1 MKNIARTGEIYIV
14 NDFSTQ
20 TPPKFNSLSNIKS
33 INILNLKKNVG
44 SQKAI
49 SIGLK
54 HLETF
59 KKDMII
65 TILDSDGEDDTE
77 KIPAMIELAEREN
90 DKVIVSTR
98 TKRHENQLFKLL
110 YPVHKLLTFIF
121 TLQWI
126 SFGNFSSFSSIQLKN
141 ILRNN
146 SSWLAFS
153 ASVAKNCKLIKIK
166 AERKKRIDGVS
177 KLSFYGLILHSL
189 RVNAV
194 FFYRAFVLSVF
205 YTFLILYIGI
215 GLNLKIFILV
225 FIILFNSL
233 LLLTLLLNNQKEF
246 KSSIN
251 LIKS

>member
-1 MKNIARTGEIYIV
+1 M
-14 NDFSTQ
+14 
-20 TPPKFNSLSNIKS
+20 
-33 INILNLKKNVG
+33 G

-126 SFGNFSSFSSIQLKN
+126 SFGNFSSFSSIQLK
-141 ILRNN
+141 IFFVITVR
-146 SSWLAFS
+146 
-153 ASVAKNCKLIKIK
+153 
-166 AERKKRIDGVS
+166 
-177 KLSFYGLILHSL
+177 LSFQHLLQKI
-189 RVNAV
+189 VN
-194 FFYRAFVLSVF
+194 
-205 YTFLILYIGI
+205 
-215 GLNLKIFILV
+215 
-225 FIILFNSL
+225 
-233 LLLTLLLNNQKEF
+233 
-246 KSSIN
+246 
-251 LIKS
+251 